1 MLRVVLAALHLLA
14 LGIGLGAVVARSAA
28 LRARPFGRAE
38 AARAFAAD
46 GWWGVAAM
54 LWLAT
59 GVWRLMAGTEKATAY
74 YTHNHVFLAKMG
86 CFVAILLL
94 EGWPMVTLLRWRS
107 AARRGGSGWYPNIDT
122 ARRMA
127 VIGWLEAVLVIVMVF
142 LATAMARGFGAA
154 VTR

>member
-14 LGIGLGAVVARSAA
+14 LGIGLGAVISRSGA

-74 YTHNHVFLAKMG
+74 YTHNHVFLAKTG
-86 CFVAILLL
+86 CFVAILVL
-94 EGWPMVTLLRWRS
+94 EAWPMVTLLRWRA
-107 AARRGGSGWYPNIDT
+107 AARRGGSGWHPNTDT
-122 ARRMA
+122 GRNMA
-127 VIGWLEAVLVIVMVF
+127 IVGYVEALLVIVMVF
-142 LATAMARGFGAA
+142 LATAMARGMGET
-154 VTR
+154 VR

>member
-14 LGIGLGAVVARSAA
+14 LGIGLGAVLSRSAA

-59 GVWRLMAGTEKATAY
+59 GVWRLMAGTEKAASY

-86 CFVAILLL
+86 CFVAILVL
-94 EGWPMVTLLRWRS
+94 EAWPMVTLLRWRS
-107 AARRGGSGWYPNIDT
+107 AARRGGSGWHPHTDT
-122 ARRMA
+122 ARRIA
-127 VIGWLEAVLVIVMVF
+127 TVGYVEALLVVVMVF
-142 LATAMARGFGAA
+142 LATAMARGYGGP
-154 VTR
+154 VSP